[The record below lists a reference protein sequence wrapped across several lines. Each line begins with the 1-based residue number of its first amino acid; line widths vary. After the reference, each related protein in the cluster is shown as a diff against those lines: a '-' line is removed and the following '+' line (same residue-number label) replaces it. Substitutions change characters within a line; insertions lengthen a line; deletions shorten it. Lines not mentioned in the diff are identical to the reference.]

1 MSDTNVPIQ
10 PNIEALLASAKKNKS
25 AISDRTVDDLQK
37 VKQAVSKQIV
47 TRGENQVQ
55 EQEAGIIPAPA
66 PSAQPAI
73 KDSSRSSADE
83 PKKRG
88 RPRKDSSERA
98 TIRAVNRGSD
108 GSRHVVGLRM
118 SKDCEELF
126 DDIASKYKLKRVDAF
141 CVMLNLSSM
150 IDGLGADILHLS
162 DFYAG
167 AMRVNETFDD
177 SLREQIVSML
187 KRGIES

>member
-1 MSDTNVPIQ
+1 MSDTNAPNM
-10 PNIEALLASAKKNKS
+10 PNIDALLATVKKTKS
-25 AISDRTVDDLQK
+25 AISERTPDDLQK
-37 VKQAVSKQIV
+37 VKEAVSKQIGS
-47 TRGENQVQ
+47 RGDVQ
-55 EQEAGIIPAPA
+55 ALEQEAGDIPAPA
-66 PSAQPAI
+66 PSIQSTL
-73 KDSSRSSADE
+73 KEGSRVSSDE

-88 RPRKDSSERA
+88 RPRKDQSERS

-118 SKDCEELF
+118 SKDCEDLF
-126 DDIASKYKLKRVDAF
+126 DEIASKYKLKRVDAF
-141 CVMLNLSSM
+141 CVMLNLSSI

-177 SLREQIVSML
+177 SLREQIISML